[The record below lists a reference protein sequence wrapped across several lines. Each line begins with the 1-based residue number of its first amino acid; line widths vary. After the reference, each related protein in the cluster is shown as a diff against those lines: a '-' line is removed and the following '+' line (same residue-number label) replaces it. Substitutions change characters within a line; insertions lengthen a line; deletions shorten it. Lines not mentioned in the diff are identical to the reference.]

1 MLKSYAVG
9 FTLLSL
15 LLSGVSDII
24 FKKYSG
30 GGCPFLGLDSSGLC
44 FNGALLNLRGTR
56 LNSNRQQF
64 FWTDARSIF
73 DTEYCLAD

>member
-1 MLKSYAVG
+1 MSNAVG
-9 FTLLSL
+9 FVLLSL
-15 LLSGVSDII
+15 LLSGVSDVI
-24 FKKYSG
+24 FKKHS
-30 GGCPFLGLDSSGLC
+30 GGCPCLGLDSSGLC

>member
-9 FTLLSL
+9 FALLSL

-30 GGCPFLGLDSSGLC
+30 GVSLFGFGLIW
-44 FNGALLNLRGTR
+44 ALF
-56 LNSNRQQF
+56 QWCIAQF
-64 FWTDARSIF
+64 EGNPLEF
-73 DTEYCLAD
+73 